1 MLLKDWYLVIFKI
14 KKGRNILPNVKERNL
29 GRTWQHE
36 RKNAAELA
44 LSERALGNR
53 PYIIIFDSQWQK
65 EIWEMKMKVFI
76 DMQVYLLK
84 YKNGLYPKI
93 HKLFERE

>member
-1 MLLKDWYLVIFKI
+1 
-14 KKGRNILPNVKERNL
+14 
-29 GRTWQHE
+29 
-36 RKNAAELA
+36 
-44 LSERALGNR
+44 
-53 PYIIIFDSQWQK
+53 
-65 EIWEMKMKVFI
+65 MKMKVFI

>member
-1 MLLKDWYLVIFKI
+1 MQKYPSKCQG
-14 KKGRNILPNVKERNL
+14 KKSGWNL
-29 GRTWQHE
+29 TAWE
-36 RKNAAELA
+36 KNAAEFA

-53 PYIIIFDSQWQK
+53 AYIIIFDSQWQK

-84 YKNGLYPKI
+84 YRDGLYPKI